1 MFHLYIPFD
10 FVLSTNG
17 CSLWVILGFFFF
29 FLAEVRATWMCAVF
43 VCVCSDLIPT
53 LYFFFWFR
61 PLKGVTSRWATYAYR
76 EKANNHISSES
87 HLSRKCQGQFFF
99 SVALGNVGYVK
110 NKTCSTFFG
119 RSLKTFSVKKK
130 ESGFLLVCVWVHVFK
145 RVIPT
150 YLQMFS
156 PWASLIAHLVKNPP
170 AMQETPDQFLGWEDP
185 LQKG

>member
-1 MFHLYIPFD
+1 MFHLYSPFD
-10 FVLSTNG
+10 FVLNTNG
-17 CSLWVILGFFFF
+17 CSLWVILGFFF

-53 LYFFFWFR
+53 LYFPFWIR
-61 PLKGVTSRWATYAYR
+61 PLKGVKSHWATYAYR

-87 HLSRKCQGQFFF
+87 HLLRKCQGQFFF

-110 NKTCSTFFG
+110 NKTRSTFLG
-119 RSLKTFSVKKK
+119 RSLKTFSLEKK
-130 ESGFLLVCVWVHVFK
+130 ESVFLLVCVWAHAFK
-145 RVIPT
+145 RVIPI

-170 AMQETPDQFLGWEDP
+170 TMETPGLIPGLGGS